1 MATMEEL
8 TKTQMVLLTLLVS
21 FVTSI
26 ATGII
31 TVSLLAQAPASVTQT
46 INRVVE
52 HTIEKVAPASPSTN
66 TTVKEV
72 TVVKEEDAIISSI
85 DKSAQAVVRI
95 KSPLAD
101 DGSQSFYAL
110 GVLISKDGL
119 VVSDKRNLILN
130 GTYSITLADG
140 TTLPATVS
148 AISEDD
154 NLTLFRIK
162 PDPAHV
168 NSFKFITF
176 SPNELKLGQTII
188 AVEGRDKNTVGIG
201 RVLSISS
208 RTEKDAKGNDLKVPY
223 TVDTDIGSGEIQ
235 GSPLFNLSGELV
247 GIKTSSADLVV
258 PSGLYTTSI
267 PMKRV
272 VDKAK

>member
-1 MATMEEL
+1 MEEL